1 MAGKYVLD
9 ETMVNSIVT
18 STMDA
23 MPVLQKKLLGVAHV
37 VREMHMPF
45 SHMQILVMLR
55 RRPMSIG
62 DLSRKLAIAK
72 PNITPLVDEL
82 CEAGLVERVRDEQDR
97 RVVKVSLLE
106 AGYQKLDEIAAC
118 EADRVRAWSENISRS
133 EIRELNRSLQSLL
146 RILELMPDEN

>member
-9 ETMVNSIVT
+9 DALVNSIVT

-23 MPVLQKKLLGVAHV
+23 MPVLQKRLLGVAQI

-55 RRPMSIG
+55 NRPMSIG

-72 PNITPLVDEL
+72 PNITPLVDEM
-82 CEAGLVERVRDEQDR
+82 CESGLVERVRDEQDR

-106 AGYQKLDEIAAC
+106 AGYQKLDAIAAC
-118 EADRVRAWSENISRS
+118 EAERIRAWSENISRS

-146 RILELMPDEN
+146 RILDMLPDEM